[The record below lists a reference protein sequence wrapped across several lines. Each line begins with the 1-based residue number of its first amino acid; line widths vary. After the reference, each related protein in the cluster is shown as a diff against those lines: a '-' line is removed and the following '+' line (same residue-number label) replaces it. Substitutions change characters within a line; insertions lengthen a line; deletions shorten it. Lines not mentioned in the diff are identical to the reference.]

1 MFLFPLVAGLVGVV
15 FGALVVRQF
24 RQRRRPYQAAWGL
37 ALLLFGAAALFEA
50 AGLAGG
56 WTPAGYRA
64 YYLLGGILNVGW
76 LGCGSIY
83 ILNRRA
89 GHAAVI
95 VMALITLAAVPAV
108 MISPIDAHL
117 LASQVPARGAIGAP
131 ATIFPIFTNIAG
143 SIALIGGAAWSAWTG
158 WRRPQGPGWNRVAGT
173 TLIAA
178 GAFVVAGTHSFAQVR
193 GSYAVQPIGE
203 AFGIVLMFA
212 GYLAIEARAP
222 QLHRSPRT
230 AT

>member
-1 MFLFPLVAGLVGVV
+1 
-15 FGALVVRQF
+15 
-24 RQRRRPYQAAWGL
+24 
-37 ALLLFGAAALFEA
+37 
-50 AGLAGG
+50 
-56 WTPAGYRA
+56 
-64 YYLLGGILNVGW
+64 
-76 LGCGSIY
+76 
-83 ILNRRA
+83 
-89 GHAAVI
+89 
-95 VMALITLAAVPAV
+95 MALITLAAVPAV

-203 AFGIVLMFA
+203 ALGIVLMFA